1 MEAKYESFSDYFKN
15 ESPFAFA
22 RMSKLN
28 MPPSF
33 EEILIEFSKCN
44 NMINHIDKLQN
55 NKFIPEDFII
65 YLNHN
70 LTNSDNRHQYH
81 SVKILSEGDFE
92 NTWPYIS
99 PEIRNIIWIDYKTT
113 KVWIEK
119 LIEDG
124 FL

>member
-1 MEAKYESFSDYFKN
+1 MEAKYESFGDYFKN
-15 ESPFAFA
+15 ESPSAFKI
-22 RMSKLN
+22 MSELN
-28 MPPSF
+28 MPSSF

-44 NMINHIDKLQN
+44 NMINDIDNLQN

-70 LTNSDNRHQYH
+70 LTNSDNRHHNH

-92 NTWPYIS
+92 NTWPYMS
-99 PEIRNIIWIDYKTT
+99 PEIRNTIWIDFKTT
-113 KVWIEK
+113 KVWLDK
-119 LIEDG
+119 LKEDG